1 MTSLLVGDF
10 GGTNA
15 RLAITGLEGPLT
27 LKKEYRCRD
36 FASVADVVSTYLADV
51 GAKPKLA
58 VFGVACPVE
67 SAQNITFT
75 NGRWKGVPQNLTEL
89 PFDEV
94 HAINDFEAICYSVAS
109 LRPRDCKTLVEGQPP
124 FFPAKILNGSA
135 NAVQTTSRILVS
147 KPAQR
152 YLAIG
157 PGTGLGV
164 GSGFVTTTGQ
174 LIVIGGEGG
183 HTAFA
188 PSTEEELRFKKY
200 LEDEKDI
207 LVTNETIAS
216 GTGLRITFNACAA
229 VSGLNLQID
238 DAAQLTMLTHA
249 PDRKTRDA
257 AWSALNVFAKALGNS
272 ASAAALTNHAQTVFM
287 GGGVISKLGSYF
299 NQTEFTRAFRSND
312 LHSNNI
318 LLDTPVLQLMHPFP
332 GLLGAQ
338 TYARLTR

>member
-1 MTSLLVGDF
+1 MTMLLVGDF

-15 RLAITGLEGPLT
+15 RLAITGLDGALT
-27 LKKEYRCRD
+27 QKKEYRCRE
-36 FASVADVVSTYLADV
+36 FASVADVVSTYLSDV
-51 GAKPKLA
+51 RAKPELA

-67 SAQNITFT
+67 SAEAVTFT

-109 LRPRDCKTLVEGQPP
+109 LRPRDCKTLVEGQSP
-124 FFPAKILNGSA
+124 FFPSAVLNEPAKSGKS
-135 NAVQTTSRILVS
+135 TSRILVS

-164 GSGFVTTTGQ
+164 GSGFVTTKGQ
-174 LIVIGGEGG
+174 LVVIGGEGG

-200 LEDEKDI
+200 LEEEKDL

-229 VSGLNLQID
+229 VSGLNLQIE
-238 DAAQLTMLTHA
+238 DASQLTKLTHA

-257 AWSALNVFAKALGNS
+257 AWSALNLFAKALGNS

-299 NQTEFTRAFRSND
+299 NQSEFTRAFRSND

-318 LLDTPVLQLMHPFP
+318 LLNTPVLQLMHPFP